1 MRPVHCRKCG
11 DRSLIRKCSRDVGS
25 PAVNVEQQEA
35 VLVDAARSGSVAAFT
50 TLIDRYYP
58 IILAY
63 LLRQTGDREWAND
76 LAQETFLDAFRA
88 LDQLPEDRSFRAW
101 LFVVARNNYRHA
113 RRRRRLRQ
121 IVSLDWLL
129 ENRRHTTLA
138 TDDDTRSYAEQD
150 AVQRSLSQVSP
161 NLREALVL
169 VSLGYSLK
177 EVAEILDITH
187 AAARQRVS
195 RGLRQL
201 QTILTDDQGSGDR

>member
-1 MRPVHCRKCG
+1 MHCRKCG
-11 DRSLIRKCSRDVGS
+11 GRFLMGKRSLDVGS

-35 VLVDAARSGSVAAFT
+35 VLVDAARSGSVAAFS

-63 LLRQTGDREWAND
+63 LLRQTGEPEWARD
-76 LAQETFLDAFRA
+76 LVQETFIDAFRA

-150 AVQRSLSQVSP
+150 AVQRSLSQLSP

-177 EVAEILDITH
+177 EVAEILGITH

-201 QTILTDDQGSGDR
+201 QTILTDDQGSGGR

>member
-1 MRPVHCRKCG
+1 MGK
-11 DRSLIRKCSRDVGS
+11 RSLDVGS

-35 VLVDAARSGSVAAFT
+35 VLVDAARSGSVAAFS

-63 LLRQTGDREWAND
+63 LLRQTGEPEWARD
-76 LAQETFLDAFRA
+76 LVQETFIDAFRA

-150 AVQRSLSQVSP
+150 AVQRSLSQLSP

-177 EVAEILDITH
+177 EVAEILGITH

-201 QTILTDDQGSGDR
+201 QTILTDDQGSGGR